1 MESRSKQHFMNKIE
15 FFFCLKLFFFV
26 FEFFLYTDI
35 KNNFLKI
42 KKYIILI
49 YFQIKITLKN
59 NIITFSTT
67 DY

>member
-1 MESRSKQHFMNKIE
+1 MEFRSKLHFMNKIE
-15 FFFCLKLFFFV
+15 FVFCLKLFYFV
-26 FEFFLYTDI
+26 FEYFLYDDI

-59 NIITFSTT
+59 NIITFSNT

>member
-15 FFFCLKLFFFV
+15 FCFCLKLFFFV
-26 FEFFLYTDI
+26 FEFFLYADI